1 MATIKVKLR
10 KSTVAD
16 KPATVYY
23 QLSHRGER
31 VQITTRMHLP
41 PEEWDAAKGRP
52 HPGTDRAAAV
62 QAGIDGDVARIRRI
76 VGQLERA
83 GRRFALGEVVGL
95 FRAPANGSSLTAF
108 MRTQI
113 EALRRCRRFGT
124 AKNYERTV
132 SSFSQFLAGA
142 ELPFEELT
150 EELVGEYEAYLAA
163 RGVSRNSSSFYM
175 RNLRAVYNKA
185 VRLRLTPQNSPFE
198 GVYTGVDRTRKRA
211 VDSLLL
217 AQLRR
222 LDLSGDRALALA
234 RDLFLFSYCT
244 RGIAF
249 VDISFLRKSD
259 VRDGAIRYVRRKT
272 GQPLCIGIEPGIR
285 ELIDRYAEATRET
298 PYVFPIL
305 TQTEALAAYRQYQA
319 ALSCHN
325 RQLRKLSRL
334 LSDDCR
340 LTSYTARHSWATV
353 ARNCNG
359 NILKKNEETAK
370 LTCTEKPIQ
379 KPIRNQKRGRT
390 RWISLPGLLFHSAF
404 FLSAS
409 RKI

>member
-10 KSTVAD
+10 KSAVAG

-31 VQITTRMHLP
+31 MQITTRMNLP
-41 PEEWDAAKGRP
+41 PEEWDSACGRP
-52 HPGTDRAAAV
+52 QPGSIRAAAV
-62 QAGIDGDVARIRRI
+62 QAGIDSDLEHLGRI
-76 VGQLERA
+76 VRQLQRR
-83 GRRFALGEVVGL
+83 GRTFGLGEVAER
-95 FRAPANGSSLTAF
+95 FRLPEERGSILAF

-113 EALRRCRRFGT
+113 EALQRCRRFGT
-124 AKNYERTV
+124 AKNYERTAR
-132 SSFSQFLAGA
+132 SFSQFLAGA
-142 ELPFEELT
+142 ELRFDALT
-150 EELVGEYEAYLAA
+150 EDLVGEYEAYLAA

-185 VRLRLTPQNSPFE
+185 VRLRLTPQNHPFA

-211 VDSLLL
+211 VDSLLI
-217 AQLRR
+217 ARLRR
-222 LDLSGDRALALA
+222 LDLGDDRALALA

-244 RGIAF
+244 RGMAF

-259 VRDGAIRYVRRKT
+259 VRDGAIRYARRKT
-272 GQPLCIGIEPGIR
+272 GQPLCIRIEPGIR

-305 TQTEALAAYRQYQA
+305 TQTEAQAAYRQYQA

-325 RQLRKLSRL
+325 RLLRKLSRL
-334 LSDDCR
+334 LADDCR

-353 ARNCNG
+353 ARNCNVPLSVISAG
-359 NILKKNEETAK
+359 LGHTSERTTQIYLAMLENSVIDTA
-370 LTCTEKPIQ
+370 
-379 KPIRNQKRGRT
+379 NRT
-390 RWISLPGLLFHSAF
+390 IIDLLEG
-404 FLSAS
+404 
-409 RKI
+409 

>member
-353 ARNCNG
+353 ARNCNVPLSVISAG
-359 NILKKNEETAK
+359 LGHTTERTTQIYLAMLENSVIDTA
-370 LTCTEKPIQ
+370 
-379 KPIRNQKRGRT
+379 NRT
-390 RWISLPGLLFHSAF
+390 IIGLLEG
-404 FLSAS
+404 
-409 RKI
+409 

>member
-124 AKNYERTV
+124 AKNYEI
-132 SSFSQFLAGA
+132 G
-142 ELPFEELT
+142 
-150 EELVGEYEAYLAA
+150 
-163 RGVSRNSSSFYM
+163 
-175 RNLRAVYNKA
+175 RAHV
-185 VRLRLTPQNSPFE
+185 
-198 GVYTGVDRTRKRA
+198 
-211 VDSLLL
+211 
-217 AQLRR
+217 
-222 LDLSGDRALALA
+222 
-234 RDLFLFSYCT
+234 
-244 RGIAF
+244 
-249 VDISFLRKSD
+249 
-259 VRDGAIRYVRRKT
+259 
-272 GQPLCIGIEPGIR
+272 
-285 ELIDRYAEATRET
+285 
-298 PYVFPIL
+298 
-305 TQTEALAAYRQYQA
+305 
-319 ALSCHN
+319 
-325 RQLRKLSRL
+325 
-334 LSDDCR
+334 
-340 LTSYTARHSWATV
+340 
-353 ARNCNG
+353 
-359 NILKKNEETAK
+359 
-370 LTCTEKPIQ
+370 
-379 KPIRNQKRGRT
+379 
-390 RWISLPGLLFHSAF
+390 
-404 FLSAS
+404 
-409 RKI
+409 